1 MIFAERIYTI
11 LEIGTDL
18 FPVFFYGNFSKKKKH
33 LLFSG
38 LPVLNLQNKDSNIV
52 FQIVCRSLQNGV
64 EKGIGSPFSI

>member
-11 LEIGTDL
+11 LEMSTDL

-38 LPVLNLQNKDSNIV
+38 LPVLNLQNKDSQHSISD
-52 FQIVCRSLQNGV
+52 SLQ
-64 EKGIGSPFSI
+64 EPPKWC

>member
-11 LEIGTDL
+11 LEMDKDL

-38 LPVLNLQNKDSNIV
+38 LPVLNLKNKDSQHSISD
-52 FQIVCRSLQNGV
+52 SLQ
-64 EKGIGSPFSI
+64 EPPQWC

>member
-18 FPVFFYGNFSKKKKH
+18 FPVFFYGNLSKKKKH

-38 LPVLNLQNKDSNIV
+38 LPVLNLQNKE
-52 FQIVCRSLQNGV
+52 SLQNGV

>member
-1 MIFAERIYTI
+1 MEITAKFIMIFAERIYTI

-38 LPVLNLQNKDSNIV
+38 CL
-52 FQIVCRSLQNGV
+52 F
-64 EKGIGSPFSI
+64 